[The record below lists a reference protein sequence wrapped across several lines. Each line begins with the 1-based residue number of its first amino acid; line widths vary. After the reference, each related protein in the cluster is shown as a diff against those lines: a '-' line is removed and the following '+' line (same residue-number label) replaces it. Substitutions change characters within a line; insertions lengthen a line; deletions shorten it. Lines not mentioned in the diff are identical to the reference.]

1 MVVEQGPGIAEGACF
16 AQQRSEAPDKIM
28 AIHVIFEDV
37 GLCDTAND
45 DVLKQTGDIDT
56 GLTWHGEKNISVCQ
70 FVKDVPLELQNCR
83 SGSPVRLPAKPLPM
97 PHAPPTS
104 NLG

>member
-28 AIHVIFEDV
+28 AILVIFEDV

-56 GLTWHGEKNISVCQ
+56 GLTWHEKKISAFVNLSRTSPWSSPKRNHRSQ
-70 FVKDVPLELQNCR
+70 FETR
-83 SGSPVRLPAKPLPM
+83 
-97 PHAPPTS
+97 
-104 NLG
+104 

>member
-1 MVVEQGPGIAEGACF
+1 VLVEQGPGIAEGACF

-70 FVKDVPLELQNCR
+70 FVQDVPLELPQKEP
-83 SGSPVRLPAKPLPM
+83 SFPI
-97 PHAPPTS
+97 
-104 NLG
+104 

>member
-1 MVVEQGPGIAEGACF
+1 
-16 AQQRSEAPDKIM
+16 M

-56 GLTWHGEKNISVCQ
+56 GLTWHEKSELRLSICQ
-70 FVKDVPLELQNCR
+70 GRPLGAPEIKSAKLSKSR
-83 SGSPVRLPAKPLPM
+83 S
-97 PHAPPTS
+97 T
-104 NLG
+104 

>member
-28 AIHVIFEDV
+28 AIHVTFEDV

-70 FVKDVPLELQNCR
+70 FVQDVPLELPQKEP
-83 SGSPVRLPAKPLPM
+83 SFPI
-97 PHAPPTS
+97 
-104 NLG
+104 